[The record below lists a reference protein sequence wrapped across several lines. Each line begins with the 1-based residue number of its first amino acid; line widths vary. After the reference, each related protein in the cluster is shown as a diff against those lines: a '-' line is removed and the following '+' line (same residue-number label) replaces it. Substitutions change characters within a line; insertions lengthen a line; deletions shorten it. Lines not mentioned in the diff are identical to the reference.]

1 MPIPESNLAD
11 EEPTSRIVWRGPAA
25 SPNVS
30 NVNQTHPVREPRRAD
45 EVDQTCR
52 ELPAAVDFF
61 SRIPRLAISV
71 RDLSLLP
78 LDHRDGYIVSLVD
91 GASTVETILD
101 TCALPF
107 DEAIDSLTKLVER
120 RILVIS

>member
-25 SPNVS
+25 SPNV
-30 NVNQTHPVREPRRAD
+30 NQRRTGD

-52 ELPAAVDFF
+52 ELPAAVNFF
-61 SRIPRLAISV
+61 SRVPRLAISV

-107 DEAIDSLTKLVER
+107 DDAIDSLTKLVER